1 MKDILTNT
9 DYDLV
14 IAQGDFFIGESAA
27 QHVEFLFL
35 SKQGEWKESP
45 LTGCYIQRAQNGSVS
60 RSLDRHIRIQ
70 LEADGFAIEKL
81 QLSEKGVNVKGK
93 YKQ

>member
-1 MKDILTNT
+1 MKDILTTT
-9 DYDLV
+9 DYDLE
-14 IAQGDFFIGESAA
+14 IIGGDFALGESTA
-27 QHVEFLFL
+27 QHLEMLLL

-45 LTGCYIQRAQNGSVS
+45 LTGCNIQQAKNGTIT

-70 LEADGFAIEKL
+70 LEADGFTADTL
-81 QLSEKGVNVKGK
+81 QLTEKGINVKGK